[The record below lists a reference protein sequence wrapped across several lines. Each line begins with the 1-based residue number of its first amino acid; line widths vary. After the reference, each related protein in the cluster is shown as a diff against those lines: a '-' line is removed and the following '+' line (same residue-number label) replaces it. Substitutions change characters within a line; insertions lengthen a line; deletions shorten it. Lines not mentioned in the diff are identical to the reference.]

1 MRCPSGRCRR
11 FHRSRAR
18 RRAKTLAV
26 VSRSSCRPSG
36 TLYLDRKKSL
46 TLRRGLPHGTCLLLQ
61 LAPDF
66 WKSLAA
72 PIADQHLDLLRDRF
86 SFFEYGNSHMLAYLV
101 PGELEAIEPGKR
113 RYNWVWYRN
122 AAENRLADLLI
133 DAAGRQR
140 ASSIPPGLLSAASET
155 DLRWRHGPSF
165 RPASNAVCS
174 TAKWSPAAR
183 SRSSGQIRSVWHP
196 S

>member
-1 MRCPSGRCRR
+1 MAAVGDFIAAVRVGEQKPSLSCRVPR
-11 FHRSRAR
+11 VAR
-18 RRAKTLAV
+18 RGRYTWIV
-26 VSRSSCRPSG
+26 
-36 TLYLDRKKSL
+36 RKASPCGGVCPTEPVCCYSWLL
-46 TLRRGLPHGTCLLLQ
+46 T
-61 LAPDF
+61 F

-86 SFFEYGNSHMLAYLV
+86 SFFEYANSHMLAYLV